1 MCVSPPNGSAVA
13 RCVLPILTKRDR
25 LGILDSDIAIGIAL
39 FNINVLGI
47 IGLFPTE
54 SAGIILGCSSFGLY
68 AIKWLVGY
76 RMLKKFNGNLT
87 IRDKLEMI
95 GVIVLNILWIQGTLS
110 PH

>member
-1 MCVSPPNGSAVA
+1 MSVSPPNGPADA
-13 RCVLPILTKRDR
+13 PRVLPILTKRDC
-25 LGILDSDIAIGIAL
+25 LEILAPDIAIGIAL
-39 FNINVLGI
+39 FIINVLGI
-47 IGLFPTE
+47 IGVFPTE
-54 SAGIILGCSSFGLY
+54 SAGIILGCSSLGLY

-76 RMLKKFNGNLT
+76 RTLKKFNGNLT